1 MLDSQI
7 SGPVALPPLIT
18 VGTDP
23 LPDLQLPFQ
32 PRRPVVPRR
41 PLRLSPP
48 RDDSASDPRQP
59 LVALNIFADIFDDT
73 PPDPAMAAAPA
84 LDPRIA
90 ASRRRA
96 RRQLVAATSD
106 LAPDEANFWH
116 VWTLPPQQAT
126 PYHHA
131 SATFAAND
139 APALP
144 MPLHEHL
151 ARVREALYDHPDD
164 TAPAQ
169 TGPTLSPQMRL
180 ATHAM
185 NATLVIVAFPVG
197 AALTTYSLLRGSDIR
212 ISAQAMAIVGAI
224 VGAWQSGIEKLL

>member
-7 SGPVALPPLIT
+7 SGPVDLPPLIAGGAA
-18 VGTDP
+18 VLTDP
-23 LPDLQLPFQ
+23 EIPAL
-32 PRRPVVPRR
+32 PRRQIVPRR

-48 RDDSASDPRQP
+48 RDDAASDPRQP
-59 LVALNIFADIFDDT
+59 LVALNIFSDIFDDM
-73 PPDPAMAAAPA
+73 PADPATLPSPT

-116 VWTLPPQQAT
+116 IWVMPPPNAS
-126 PYHHA
+126 PHHH
-131 SATFAAND
+131 SGATFASND
-139 APALP
+139 VPDLP
-144 MPLHEHL
+144 VPLHEHL
-151 ARVREALYDHPDD
+151 ARVRAALYAEPDGD
-164 TAPAQ
+164 EAAAHNAQ
-169 TGPTLSPQMRL
+169 PSPQMRL

-197 AALTTYSLLRGSDIR
+197 AALTTYSLLRGSDMR
-212 ISAQAMAIVGAI
+212 ISAQAMAIVAAI
-224 VGAWQSGIEKLL
+224 TGAWHSGIEKLL